1 LSLTQSQILEVI
13 MTARSVLV
21 AALAL
26 VAAACAGPAPE
37 AGRLSEEDL
46 AAINELGERR
56 MVEALLAED
65 FAAFAALFT
74 EDAVRMPPNEPLHEG
89 REAIEA
95 WATRN
100 WGPLTTTEFTQRA
113 LEIDGRGD
121 LAYLRGAYTAT
132 VEVPGVPEPITEDGK
147 MLAILRKQ
155 PDGSWLVSRAIYNAD
170 TPPPAMP
177 PPARQ

>member
-1 LSLTQSQILEVI
+1 

-21 AALAL
+21 AALAFVL
-26 VAAACAGPAPE
+26 AGAACAGPAPV
-37 AGRLSEEDL
+37 AGRLSEEDV
-46 AAINELGERR
+46 AAINDLAERR

-89 REAIEA
+89 RAAIEA
-95 WATRN
+95 WTTSN

-121 LAYLRGAYTAT
+121 LAYVRGVYSAT

-170 TPPPAMP
+170 APPAPMAS
-177 PPARQ
+177 PAGQ